1 MPRIAN
7 GGATRVD
14 DRIDGMPI
22 AQASDDLPRP
32 PTGPRHWPTWLGLGL
47 MWIAARL
54 PWSLQRGLG
63 AAIGAVAL
71 RLAGA
76 RRRAARIN
84 LALCFPELDDPTR
97 DVLLRRSFHDFGI
110 GLFEFARACWGSAT
124 PMRATARIEGI
135 EPIKALLAEGRGV
148 LLVSGHFMTL
158 EMCGRL
164 MCDHLPLAGMYR
176 RHRSPV
182 MEWAVMRGR
191 LRYATAMF
199 GNDEL
204 RGAMRHLKRGG
215 ILWYAPDQDMR
226 GKDTVFAPFFGVPAA
241 TITATHQFA
250 RLSGCAVVPFFH
262 RREGAD
268 YVLRLG
274 EPLADFPSA
283 DVGADSARVNAAIE
297 AMVREA
303 PSQYLWIHRRFKR
316 RPAGMSSPYR

>member
-71 RLAGA
+71 RLAGE

-110 GLFEFARACWGSAT
+110 GLLLWLSGLALAWRAWRFSDAVAREHARPAMLALVVTVFPFNTHLAFYSTFWGGFT
-124 PMRATARIEGI
+124 L
-135 EPIKALLAEGRGV
+135 LLAALYAGS
-148 LLVSGHFMTL
+148 L
-158 EMCGRL
+158 
-164 MCDHLPLAGMYR
+164 LAGR
-176 RHRSPV
+176 V
-182 MEWAVMRGR
+182 TD
-191 LRYATAMF
+191 TAMTS
-199 GNDEL
+199 
-204 RGAMRHLKRGG
+204 
-215 ILWYAPDQDMR
+215 P
-226 GKDTVFAPFFGVPAA
+226 PADA
-241 TITATHQFA
+241 
-250 RLSGCAVVPFFH
+250 
-262 RREGAD
+262 
-268 YVLRLG
+268 
-274 EPLADFPSA
+274 
-283 DVGADSARVNAAIE
+283 
-297 AMVREA
+297 
-303 PSQYLWIHRRFKR
+303 
-316 RPAGMSSPYR
+316 